1 MYVLCFILAH
11 AHLFTLNC
19 RLILGK
25 NTLLI
30 NKVYLIKVYLMG
42 VNCPQSFKR
51 ALSIN
56 HFFKNK

>member
-30 NKVYLIKVYLMG
+30 NKVYLIKVYLMD
-42 VNCPQSFKR
+42 VNCP
-51 ALSIN
+51 
-56 HFFKNK
+56 